1 MTRAQEIYRKQLLA
15 IIHTHPQYKIIKDN
29 DAWSEWLSLRFG
41 VDSSKDLSIKEL
53 NAILDILNGKVCDE
67 LNFKPDYAGRNILN
81 PAKITA
87 KQIEK
92 IKVLAGKLGWDE
104 IKLMRFVNRQCNTLL
119 IYISYLSKLSKKQ
132 ATSVITGL
140 NAVLK
145 DKTRKT

>member
-1 MTRAQEIYRKQLLA
+1 MTKAQEIYRKQLLA
-15 IIHTHPQYKIIKDN
+15 RIHTHPQYKIIKEN
-29 DAWSEWLSLRFG
+29 EAWSEWLELRFG
-41 VDSSKDLSIKEL
+41 VDSSKELSIKEL
-53 NAILDILNGKVCDE
+53 NTILDILNGKVCDR

-92 IKVLAGKLGWDE
+92 IKVLAGKLGWDDVRVMKF
-104 IKLMRFVNRQCNTLL
+104 INRQCKTLL
-119 IYISYLSKLSKKQ
+119 LYSSYLNKLSKKQ

-145 DKTRKT
+145 DKAKA